1 MWRNASHYSRGFFIL
16 QGELLTLK
24 RQSQV
29 ALLAACTFPC
39 CLTPKP
45 VRAAAHVA
53 HEGERQNYAAQAA
66 SSRST
71 KMVTD
76 ESGSR
81 VAIPVSV
88 QRIVTLAPNLTET
101 VYALGMEDK
110 LAADTS
116 YCDVPPA
123 AKDKP
128 HVGGPANPSL
138 EAIVAMHPDL
148 ILATTMT
155 SRETIDSLRHLGLAV
170 YFSDPHTVRAMLES
184 TAKMA
189 DAMGA
194 PEKGAELV
202 ARLES
207 RVDALQVKLAERP
220 LQHVLFVVWED
231 PLITIGQ
238 NTFIADALRYAG
250 AESVI
255 VSSQDWPQV
264 SMEEILRVQPDY
276 IILTPDH
283 AETDNTNQ
291 IAELR
296 ARGVWHELTA
306 VKLGRVALATE
317 EFIRPSPG
325 LVTAIE
331 TLARQLHPE
340 VFGTP
345 ATAPAAKTS
354 GAHAPGANVHA
365 TEAEECSACGL

>member
-1 MWRNASHYSRGFFIL
+1 MAQRLALFAGLFYFT
-16 QGELLTLK
+16 GEFLTLK
-24 RQSQV
+24 RPLQIV
-29 ALLAACTFPC
+29 ALLAACTVAYGVSPA
-39 CLTPKP
+39 
-45 VRAAAHVA
+45 RANAAGLVA
-53 HEGERQNYAAQAA
+53 HGGARQHLAAQAA
-66 SSRST
+66 PERVT
-71 KMVTD
+71 KIVTD

-155 SRETIDSLRHLGLAV
+155 SRETIDALRHLGLAV
-170 YFSDPHTVRAMLES
+170 YFSDPHTVRAMLAS

-189 DAMGA
+189 EAIGA
-194 PEKGAELV
+194 RAKGAELV
-202 ARLES
+202 AS
-207 RVDALQVKLAERP
+207 LQTRIDVLQAKLSERP
-220 LQHVLFVVWED
+220 LEHVLFVVWED

-296 ARGVWHELTA
+296 ARGVWHELNA

-340 VFGTP
+340 VFG
-345 ATAPAAKTS
+345 ALEAGPAAKTS
-354 GAHAPGANVHA
+354 AAKASRSNGRASNQEG
-365 TEAEECSACGL
+365 CSACGL

>member
-1 MWRNASHYSRGFFIL
+1 MIDDSAT
-16 QGELLTLK
+16 E
-24 RQSQV
+24 
-29 ALLAACTFPC
+29 
-39 CLTPKP
+39 
-45 VRAAAHVA
+45 
-53 HEGERQNYAAQAA
+53 
-66 SSRST
+66 
-71 KMVTD
+71 
-76 ESGSR
+76 

-116 YCDVPPA
+116 YCDFPPA

-170 YFSDPHTVRAMLES
+170 YFSDPHTVKAMLES

-194 PEKGAELV
+194 TAKGAALV
-202 ARLES
+202 ASLQS
-207 RVDALQVKLAERP
+207 RMDALQSKLAERP

-238 NTFIADALRYAG
+238 NTFVADALRYAG
-250 AESVI
+250 AESAI
-255 VSSQDWPQV
+255 ISTQDWPQV
-264 SMEEILRVQPDY
+264 SMEEVLRVQPDY

-283 AETDNTNQ
+283 AETNNSNQ

-296 ARGVWHELTA
+296 ARGVWRELNA
-306 VKLGRVALATE
+306 IKLGRVALATE

-325 LVTAIE
+325 LVSAIE
-331 TLARQLHPE
+331 NIARQLHPE
-340 VFGTP
+340 VFGAP
-345 ATAPAAKTS
+345 ATAAA
-354 GAHAPGANVHA
+354 AAPEKVSEANPRSFHLRA
-365 TEAEECSACGL
+365 DNAEGCSVCGL